1 MRGAERRAEKAQ
13 VSISRSLSRSLG
25 EQKTKVGSQA
35 RHGTRF
41 AAVQKAGRAFARGVT
56 AAVEGEFLAS
66 GEAKRAR
73 DKGSKGRQ
81 SARRQ
86 TATSMPLVFFTER
99 SFPAQRNLPAC
110 LPLFTFSNFFSEV
123 TSLPLPPNSSF
134 FSSAF
139 LLTPLRNCVCSRLQL
154 YSKF

>member
-1 MRGAERRAEKAQ
+1 MRGAERRAEKAE
-13 VSISRSLSRSLG
+13 VSISRSLG

-35 RHGTRF
+35 RRGTRF
-41 AAVQKAGRAFARGVT
+41 AAVQKAGRAFACGVT

-73 DKGSKGRQ
+73 DKGSKGKQ

-110 LPLFTFSNFFSEV
+110 LYSLFQISSPK
-123 TSLPLPPNSSF
+123 SLPFRCPKILFLSHLSETV
-134 FSSAF
+134 SAAVS
-139 LLTPLRNCVCSRLQL
+139 P